1 MRHTMNP
8 FSRLRSPIQSGT
20 FDKGIVQMAE
30 SFNSSVLEQLKDGGS
45 GGGSAEGLVWM

>member
-20 FDKGIVQMAE
+20 FDKGIMQMAE
-30 SFNSSVLEQLKDGGS
+30 SFNSSVLEQLKDGES
-45 GGGSAEGLVWM
+45 GGGSVEGLVWM